1 MIVPTKGVHPNKA
14 MLTVGGQIV
23 NILNEPMTVSK
34 LWTSIRNKRS
44 MNEESPIGF
53 DWFVLSLDLVKI
65 LGLVDLGEDGY
76 LVRRAHD

>member
-14 MLTVGGQIV
+14 MLTVGSQIV

-34 LWTSIRNKRS
+34 LWTSIRDIRS

-65 LGLVDLGEDGY
+65 LGLIDLEADGY
-76 LVRRAHD
+76 LIRRVR